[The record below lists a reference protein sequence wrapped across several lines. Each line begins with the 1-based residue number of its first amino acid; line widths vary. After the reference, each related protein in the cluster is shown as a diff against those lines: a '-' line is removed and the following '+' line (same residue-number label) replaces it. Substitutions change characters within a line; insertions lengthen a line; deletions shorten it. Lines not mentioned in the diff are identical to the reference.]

1 MVYTKDDVQKA
12 TLEYFQGDELATD
25 AWIKKYALK
34 NEGGELLELTPD
46 DTHRR
51 LSREFARIEARYVQP
66 MSEEEIYSYFKNFS
80 RIVPQGSPMSAVG
93 NPYRYQSISNCF
105 VIESPYDS
113 YGGIMKTD
121 EEQAQ
126 IMKRRGGVGFDI
138 SSIRP
143 KGMLTANAAGTTDGI
158 GVFMQRYSNTT
169 KEVAQ
174 GGRRGALMITC
185 SVHHPEI
192 ETFITIKRD
201 LNLVTS
207 ANVSIKLTD
216 DFMNAVRENREY
228 EQRWPV
234 QKNAKHVVKRM
245 VNARD
250 VWKKIIASAHAVG
263 DPGLLFWD
271 RVVEMSP
278 ADVYADLGFE
288 TVSTNPCG
296 ELPLCAWDSCRLL
309 LQNLYTFVIDPFAP
323 NAKFDWDNFKK
334 NTHVAQR
341 LSDDLV
347 DLELEAIDRIL
358 TKIDSDPEPESVKRR
373 EREMWEQIRS
383 TTSQGRRTGLG
394 ITGLGDTMA
403 ALGIKYG
410 SKKSIK
416 FTDEVYRTLA
426 IESYRASCELARERG
441 TFAVFDRERERE
453 NPFIQRIMNE
463 DEMLRMSYTINGRR
477 NIANL
482 TTAPA
487 GSMSILM
494 KLTNGIESAMFIE
507 TRRRRKMTNEDTSI
521 PDFIDHLGDRWQEY
535 TFVHP
540 KFKVWQ
546 DVTGNVDVKDSPY
559 HGALINDIDWVASI
573 DVLAS
578 AQKWVDHAISK
589 TVNLPEDASLE
600 TVEQCYM
607 KAWENGCKGCTVY
620 RAGSKGDVISD
631 ASKKK
636 TITIQPKSIVESHAP
651 KRPQTLDCDVHKCT
665 IKGEAWTII
674 VGMFDNK
681 PYEVFGGLS
690 KYVEIPRK
698 IKKGRLKK
706 NGKKDGVATY
716 NLEFGDEDDLMII
729 KDIVDTFD
737 NATQGAFTRTLSLA
751 LRHGIPVQYIVEQ
764 LQKDKKSDI
773 TSFSRVIARVLKDY
787 IPDGTEIGG
796 VLAECPECHAKLVY
810 HGGCVG
816 CSKCAWSLCG

>member
-34 NEGGELLELTPD
+34 NECGELLELTPD

>member
-716 NLEFGDEDDLMII
+716 NLEFGDDDDLMII